1 MVGVSTSCWEDF
13 IVSAV
18 GIMPGID
25 AAFPFVTI
33 LLWGPRIF
41 IWGLDPS
48 NPGIDTR
55 IENSES
61 IRWKEEIL
69 FFRYSNLDLIE
80 NLAKL

>member
-55 IENSES
+55 IENREFGEYTVEG
-61 IRWKEEIL
+61 RNFIL
-69 FFRYSNLDLIE
+69 PVF
-80 NLAKL
+80 